1 MKIVSHSPLD
11 TPRQMG
17 DPVLHRR
24 AIEVVEYSSKLRAL
38 VQGMERTMHLRNGVG
53 IAAPQ
58 IGVGQRVFLARFGK
72 ELVVCVN
79 PTLTVIDK
87 ATSRRVEGCLSID
100 GEAFLVPRAKTV
112 LLEAFSIDGEPFSR
126 LLDGY
131 DARVA
136 QHEMDHLEGLLIADR
151 GQRLS
156 PLPPPQL

>member
-1 MKIVSHSPLD
+1 L
-11 TPRQMG
+11 G
-17 DPVLHRR
+17 DPVLHRP
-24 AIEVVEYSSKLRAL
+24 ATPVVEFSAAL
-38 VQGMERTMHLRNGVG
+38 QALAQGMERTMHLRNGVG

-58 IGVGQRVFLARFGK
+58 VGVGQRVFLARFGK

-79 PTLTVIDK
+79 PTLTIVNPEQ
-87 ATSRRVEGCLSID
+87 SRRVEGCLSID
-100 GEAFLVPRAKTV
+100 GESFLVPRAKTV
-112 LLEAFSIDGEPFSR
+112 LLEAFSLTGEPFSR

-156 PLPPPQL
+156 PFHPVTP

>member
-17 DPVLHRR
+17 DPVLHRK
-24 AIEVVEYSSKLRAL
+24 ASEVVEYSSSLQTL
-38 VQGMERTMHLRNGVG
+38 VHGMERTMHRCNGVG

-58 IGVGQRVFLARFGK
+58 VGVGQRVFLARFGR

-79 PTLTVIDK
+79 PSLTVTDHS
-87 ATSRRVEGCLSID
+87 TSRSIEGCLSIE
-100 GEAFLVPRAKTV
+100 GESYIVSRPKTV
-112 LLEAFSIDGEPFSR
+112 FLEAFSMDGEPFSR
-126 LLDGY
+126 LLNGY

-151 GQRLS
+151 GQHLS
-156 PLPPPQL
+156 PFRPVQ